1 MTNKASIVQII
12 PEIKSHAET
21 QNGRFRTVI
30 FEKLSNLGNK
40 RNVSWVRVTWD
51 ACSKLVVLC
60 HTKQGHMMT
69 S

>member
-1 MTNKASIVQII
+1 MLKPRMEDFAPTSSIL
-12 PEIKSHAET
+12 
-21 QNGRFRTVI
+21 
-30 FEKLSNLGNK
+30 EKLSKLGNK